1 MAIEER
7 IGFQVADAVTNLLTL
22 NSAIQQVNASIGTLN
37 RTAGGT
43 RGVINVAN
51 AFQTT
56 ATNAR
61 NARAA
66 VSGATTSMRT
76 AGQVGTQA
84 GQRLTLSWQTFARVV
99 TTQLIVRGINA
110 IIQALG
116 NATQQA
122 AEFEIA
128 TARIANITNEG
139 IQGIDGLRDAFRQLA
154 VDTGRSLEEVTGAG
168 LEALQNDLGTTK
180 ETFDILRGAADD
192 LSKATG
198 SDLTSSINSLSS
210 VLKSYDAEASTAS
223 DIADTLFV
231 AYDKGRVTLE
241 ELESRLGTITP
252 ASADLGI
259 SFQDVA
265 AAIAAI
271 TLNGTNASLSMTQLR
286 NVLLKLEKPGKALQ
300 AAFEELGVTTGQEL
314 VQKFGGLQGAL
325 NALLGTTDGNNRELA
340 TMFNRIRAIL
350 GVLSL
355 TNNEGVNFNNIL
367 ASMEDR
373 LGRVKEAAD
382 NVNATTTQQ
391 INEEF
396 AKLNDN
402 MIPVGNALN
411 QLKLD
416 AATFINDFIA
426 GFQRLRQRE
435 DFQRLEELAINFGN
449 AFITVIDD
457 IINGLD
463 RLLRG
468 LGRAATAVADIISQ
482 ITNPVGT
489 PEGNRINQIRQD
501 MERLKT
507 ESAAAAQ
514 KIRDEFSKGP
524 DTSILGDQQ
533 EAFDALRNLEQQ
545 ARITVSNLRAQF
557 LANEARIR
565 ANTEAFDAFRRSLES
580 ATAPSLFGD
589 PAAQAAVREQL
600 LGISDALQSII
611 DRAAGADAT
620 TQAQLQQEL
629 DLQARKIASKEQEL
643 GIDNKAVQALIG
655 QAKATQQVLNNQEGK
670 ADNEEKLSA
679 AALLANEALQ
689 RQIAIAQQAGVSL
702 QELGLAGD
710 GARQAIENI
719 PDPQV
724 DASAAIAQM
733 RALEAAAL
741 AALAAIQAANSAG
754 GGGFYHGGFVHRAD
768 GGSIGRGQD
777 TVPALLSPGE
787 FVLNRKATGRFF
799 SQLQAMNAG
808 QSPSFRESGGPV
820 TNVGDINVNVQ
831 TGAGGE
837 NPTQTARQIAIG
849 LRRELRRKTSRLS

>member
-84 GQRLTLSWQTFARVV
+84 GQSLTISWQTFARVV

-110 IIQALG
+110 IIQAIG

-122 AEFEIA
+122 AEFVIA
-128 TARIANITNEG
+128 TARIANITQEG
-139 IQGIDGLRDAFRQLA
+139 IGGVDGLRESFRQLA
-154 VDTGRSLEEVTGAG
+154 IETGRSLEEVTGAG
-168 LEALQNDLGTTK
+168 LEALQNNLGNTQ
-180 ETFDILRGAADD
+180 ETFDLLRGSADD
-192 LSKATG
+192 LAKATG
-198 SDLTSSINSLSS
+198 TDLTSAVNSLSS
-210 VLKSYDAEASTAS
+210 VLKSFNLDASAAS
-223 DIADTLFV
+223 DVADALFV
-231 AYDKGRVTLE
+231 AYDKGRVSLG
-241 ELESRLGTITP
+241 ELESRLGTVTP
-252 ASADLGI
+252 QMNTLGVAF
-259 SFQDVA
+259 SDGA
-265 AAIAAI
+265 AAV
-271 TLNGTNASLSMTQLR
+271 ASLTLSGLNSQTAMTQLR
-286 NVLLKLEKPGKALQ
+286 NVLAKLIKPTEQLEQ
-300 AAFEELGVTTGQEL
+300 AFEKLGVSSGQEL
-314 VQKFGGLQGAL
+314 IERFGGLQGAL
-325 NALLGTTDGNNRELA
+325 NALRDAFGGNEQAVAKAFGT
-340 TMFNRIRAIL
+340 IRGQL
-350 GVLSL
+350 GVLNL
-355 TNNEGVNFNNIL
+355 LANEGTNFTGVL
-367 ASMEDR
+367 GAMEDR

-416 AATFINDFIA
+416 AITFINDFIA

-457 IINGLD
+457 IIAGLD
-463 RLLRG
+463 KLLRG

-489 PEGNRINQIRQD
+489 TEGNRINQIRQD

-611 DRAAGADAT
+611 DRSAGADAT
-620 TQAQLQQEL
+620 TQQQLQKEL
-629 DLQARKIASKEQEL
+629 ELQQRKIQSKSEEL
-643 GIDNKAVQALIG
+643 GIDSKAIQALIG
-655 QAKATQQVLNNQEGK
+655 QARATQQVLNNQEGK
-670 ADNEEKLSA
+670 ADNEQKLSA

-733 RALEAAAL
+733 NALRAAAI
-741 AALAAIQAANSAG
+741 AAAQAVAAANSG
-754 GGGFYHGGFVHRAD
+754 GGGFYHGGFVHRVD